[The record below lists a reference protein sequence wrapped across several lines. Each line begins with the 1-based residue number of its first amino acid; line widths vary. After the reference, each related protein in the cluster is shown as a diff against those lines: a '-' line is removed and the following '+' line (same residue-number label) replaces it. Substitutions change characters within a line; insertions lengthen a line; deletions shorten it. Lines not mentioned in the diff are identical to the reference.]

1 MNNLRKTWE
10 IFKTNLERLS
20 NILRSL
26 ENCSAKQFFNG
37 SIVLRDVGW
46 RTFCVVFRRQRSQ
59 HLLSRCMTAPSLS
72 MRYAAV
78 VILCMFMIVSA
89 AFTAASRLMHKV
101 SRGHGNLENHGILV
115 RPFSRRG
122 MSWKSYGKWW
132 QYTGCMVPRRRRW
145 SLFYPTTSLH
155 VNVNVNLY
163 SASSQEAPLM
173 CSMCRV
179 LIKKTRLQCTTKTV
193 SLHVRL
199 TQIVL
204 EQVPCRWSS
213 DSEGA
218 TVVRIELKPWPYCY
232 TMRPR
237 HMC

>member
-145 SLFYPTTSLH
+145 SSFNYPTASLQYETTPYGLVYH
-155 VNVNVNLY
+155 
-163 SASSQEAPLM
+163 AM
-173 CSMCRV
+173 C
-179 LIKKTRLQCTTKTV
+179 LFTPPAFAGY
-193 SLHVRL
+193 L
-199 TQIVL
+199 TCLPTEDGSGWVGL
-204 EQVPCRWSS
+204 
-213 DSEGA
+213 GA
-218 TVVRIELKPWPYCY
+218 EVV
-232 TMRPR
+232 
-237 HMC
+237 